1 MKDRLLASVKKNEEQ
16 MIKLLADMV
25 KIPSVSGDE
34 RKLAEFV
41 DGYCKALGFESQID
55 RHGNVL
61 AIVKGSRP
69 GKRIAFNSHLDTV
82 PVGDGWDRDP
92 FSGEI
97 EDGKLYGRGS
107 TDCKAAIAAAITAAR
122 SMVDAGIDFAG
133 EIALMFPVDEEV
145 QDISRKGTLKMLKD
159 GFKADM
165 CINGEDTDLK
175 LCLVCEGML
184 EIKVTT
190 YGVGAHG
197 ATPFKG
203 VNAIGSMCRMYEE
216 IQKIVPGV
224 NKYAGSGSIN
234 PGVITG
240 GERSSVVPD
249 RCEMKVSRFTV
260 PDETGELFLRQV
272 NEIIDRLK
280 AEDDTFRATV
290 ELTYDSNPSVVDE
303 DAEIVRAVVKA
314 HEATGRE
321 CPLCGTPQHDDADF
335 LTNYSHSPTVIY
347 GPGTGLLAH
356 MPNEYVLL
364 DEVRE
369 ACEIYALTCLEVLA

>member
-1 MKDRLLASVKKNEEQ
+1 MKERLLESVKNNEGQ
-16 MIKLLADMV
+16 MIQLLADLV
-25 KIPSVSGDE
+25 KIPSVSGNE
-34 RKLAEFV
+34 KELAKFI
-41 DGYCKALGFESQID
+41 DQYCKNLGFESEID

-61 AIVKGSRP
+61 ALVKGKRP

-82 PVGDGWDRDP
+82 PVGDGWSRDP
-92 FSGEI
+92 FCAEI

-107 TDCKAAIAAAITAAR
+107 TDCKAAIAASIIAAK
-122 SMVDAGIDFAG
+122 SMIDAGIDFAG
-133 EIALMFPVDEEV
+133 EIALMYPVDEEV
-145 QDISRKGTLKMLKD
+145 QDISRKGTLKMLQD

-175 LCLVCEGML
+175 VCLVCEGML
-184 EIKVTT
+184 EIKITT

-203 VNAIGSMCRMYEE
+203 VNAIGSMCKIYQEL
-216 IQKIVPGV
+216 QKIVPGV

-234 PGVITG
+234 PGVISG

-260 PDETGELFLRQV
+260 PGETGAQFLQQV
-272 NEIIDRLK
+272 NEIIEKLK
-280 AEDDTFRATV
+280 AEDETFQATA
-290 ELTYDSNPSVVDE
+290 ELTYDSNPSIVDE
-303 DAEIVRAVVKA
+303 EAEIVKAVIKA
-314 HEATGRE
+314 HEATGRN

-335 LTNYSHSPTVIY
+335 LTNYSHIPTVIY

-364 DEVRE
+364 DEVKE
-369 ACEIYALTCLEVLA
+369 ACEIYALTCLEVLK